1 MNYSNEQI
9 EQAINQYI
17 HNATHREILKSR
29 LIDGVIFDD
38 LAEMYNYSTRHI
50 KRIVYKGQVTI
61 FKALEKR

>member
-17 HNATHREILKSR
+17 HNAKHRDILKSR

-38 LAEMYNYSTRHI
+38 LGEMYHYSTRQI

-61 FKALEKR
+61 FEALEKR